1 MRLALV
7 VALLVLAVAGW
18 RHRVELPVPLFHHHH
33 RISYGQVS
41 TADAAA
47 RWLETSSGQDAHR
60 ARCTASGARPPAPP
74 IPSFVAAGQVTI
86 GAYSCRAAAAGRR
99 AHAWCVVAFRYRSPS
114 VPPVIVW
121 DAAYSTCGTLAR
133 VDVQRAG

>member
-1 MRLALV
+1 MRVALV
-7 VALLVLAVAGW
+7 VPLLVLAVAGW
-18 RHRVELPVPLFHHHH
+18 RHRVELPVPLFHHNH
-33 RISYGQVS
+33 RISYGHVS
-41 TADAAA
+41 TADVAA

-60 ARCTASGARPPAPP
+60 ARCTASGARPAAPP

-86 GAYSCRAAAAGRR
+86 GAYSCRAAASGRR